1 MSDSNPLRQFGGLGV
16 GANAGVGTD
25 AGAATTRRQCLR
37 LSLGAGAWLAGAG
50 SAGAGGAHG
59 TLGPLGPLGTASAMD
74 ALAARLPQ
82 LVWRERR
89 LQALGT
95 HLRLQAA
102 HASGARLDAA
112 LDAAVAAIQRVERQ
126 MSLFDPNS
134 AASRLN
140 RDGVL
145 LRPEA
150 ELLQML
156 RLAQLVSAKSDGAFD
171 VTVQP
176 YWAAWSTAQVAG
188 RVATAAELAKARA
201 RVGWKNLAVSADKI
215 SFQQAGMGITL
226 NGIAQGFAGDLAQAA
241 LRSHG
246 IEHALLDTGEWSS
259 WGDSP
264 DGSPWRIGVADP
276 RSADL
281 RQADS
286 RLADLRQ
293 ASSPSANAGQIG
305 PRPAGARPARSGM
318 ADLPEGLSGSRW
330 HSVEPFIATLQPAG
344 RAIATSSDANYRF
357 GAGDQHH
364 HIFNPHTGYSP
375 RQLASV
381 TVMAPTCVLADALTK
396 VMFMGGLDD
405 ALRLARRWQV
415 EVLAVDKHGR
425 WRASAGM
432 GKLS

>member
-50 SAGAGGAHG
+50 SAGAGAGGAH
-59 TLGPLGPLGTASAMD
+59 GPLGPLGTASAMD

-126 MSLFDPNS
+126 MSLFDPHS

-145 LRPEA
+145 LRPEPD
-150 ELLQML
+150 LLQML

-276 RSADL
+276 RSADR
-281 RQADS
+281 RQARS
-286 RLADLRQ
+286 RSADVAQ
-293 ASSPSANAGQIG
+293 SGPHSAD
-305 PRPAGARPARSGM
+305 ARPARSGM
-318 ADLPEGLSGSRW
+318 ADLPEGLSGGRW
-330 HSVEPFIATLQPAG
+330 HSVEPTIATLQPAG
-344 RAIATSSDANYRF
+344 RAVATSSDANYRF
-357 GAGDQHH
+357 GASDQHH